1 VRYGVVFWAEDSD
14 GRVLLRK
21 RADKGLLAGL
31 YEVPSTPWRETPI
44 SLDGAVSDAPVT
56 ADWTPVAGEVVHVFT
71 HFRLVLQVVRGRT
84 DAANKGDWV
93 APAAFGDYA
102 LPTVMKK
109 VAKLVAAAAA

>member
-1 VRYGVVFWAEDSD
+1 
-14 GRVLLRK
+14 
-21 RADKGLLAGL
+21 
-31 YEVPSTPWRETPI
+31 
-44 SLDGAVSDAPVT
+44 
-56 ADWTPVAGEVVHVFT
+56 
-71 HFRLVLQVVRGRT
+71 VLQVVRGRT